1 MTAVRLRVIAPERPD
16 ARIEAVQAAVIDEAR
31 RLGADAAVIDD
42 VPGTDDG
49 DEAYLVVPEEFFART
64 RRPVDAILERSTRIV
79 GLVLAPGGTPGFEA
93 AAAQAAFCRSVLAL
107 REKDVAALSERHPD
121 ARLLELGYTPTWD
134 AWGGAESERETSFL
148 LAGPL
153 SARAGEALARVAPYT
168 WAERWRAHFVPDDTL
183 RSRHVHA
190 LEGAALAEAL
200 ARSRVLVDLDDSPSD
215 SIDPCTAV
223 MAMTN
228 GAVIVSERRHGPR
241 WAQDGEHWLGLAEG
255 DTAELLAGLVNAE
268 ELGPMRRA
276 ARELV
281 MSHPFSEGVRGLIR
295 LAADALDDPRPVEV
309 SDVPAAAREEE
320 GVPGGWSARIGAD
333 ELSGAATRRIE
344 GRLLAIT
351 RTLDRL
357 QRGLGIDDP
366 SPVTTAQTPSYAG
379 ASPRVSV
386 IVSLYNYGDV
396 VREALDS
403 VTRSVGIAYEILVQD
418 DGSTDGS
425 FEVVRQWADAHPDVP
440 VLLVRRELNQGLPA
454 TRNDLAARA
463 RAPYLFSLDADNGV
477 FPSCLAR
484 LAGALDADPAAAFAY
499 SLIANRHEGRC
510 VSLSSVLSWDPARL
524 RRGNYIDA
532 MAMLRKE
539 AVEALGGWNTAMLF
553 GWEDFELWAR
563 VAESGGHAAFVPQAL
578 SWYRQTSTSML
589 MGSRIDEFSLWNQV
603 RAAAPRL
610 MADREAPESDAPRAP
625 EG

>member
-1 MTAVRLRVIAPERPD
+1 M
-16 ARIEAVQAAVIDEAR
+16 
-31 RLGADAAVIDD
+31 
-42 VPGTDDG
+42 GT
-49 DEAYLVVPEEFFART
+49 YP
-64 RRPVDAILERSTRIV
+64 P
-79 GLVLAPGGTPGFEA
+79 
-93 AAAQAAFCRSVLAL
+93 
-107 REKDVAALSERHPD
+107 
-121 ARLLELGYTPTWD
+121 
-134 AWGGAESERETSFL
+134 
-148 LAGPL
+148 
-153 SARAGEALARVAPYT
+153 
-168 WAERWRAHFVPDDTL
+168 
-183 RSRHVHA
+183 
-190 LEGAALAEAL
+190 
-200 ARSRVLVDLDDSPSD
+200 
-215 SIDPCTAV
+215 
-223 MAMTN
+223 
-228 GAVIVSERRHGPR
+228 
-241 WAQDGEHWLGLAEG
+241 
-255 DTAELLAGLVNAE
+255 
-268 ELGPMRRA
+268 
-276 ARELV
+276 
-281 MSHPFSEGVRGLIR
+281 
-295 LAADALDDPRPVEV
+295 
-309 SDVPAAAREEE
+309 
-320 GVPGGWSARIGAD
+320 
-333 ELSGAATRRIE
+333 
-344 GRLLAIT
+344 
-351 RTLDRL
+351 
-357 QRGLGIDDP
+357 
-366 SPVTTAQTPSYAG
+366 
-379 ASPRVSV
+379 

-610 MADREAPESDAPRAP
+610 MADREAPEPDAPRAP